1 MPLGMLGCG
10 VLGGA
15 EIDGA
20 GCQAGCEP
28 LAVPLEEEK
37 GTSGAAK
44 VSRGADDPCGTIT
57 TTPESSCCC
66 RGTWAGAVAA
76 GAR

>member
-20 GCQAGCEP
+20 GCQAGYEP
-28 LAVPLEEEK
+28 LAAPLEAEK
-37 GTSGAAK
+37 ARPALR
-44 VSRGADDPCGTIT
+44 RGADDPCGTIT